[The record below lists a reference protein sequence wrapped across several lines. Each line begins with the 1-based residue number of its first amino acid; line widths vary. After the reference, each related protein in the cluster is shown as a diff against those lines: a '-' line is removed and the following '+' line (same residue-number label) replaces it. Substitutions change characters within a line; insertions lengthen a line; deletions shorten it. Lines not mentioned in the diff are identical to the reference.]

1 MATDC
6 VRSRSRS
13 PSTSRCPQPGPQVAD
28 ARARLFSLGRD
39 WSANGTE
46 VVFRTRWDVSTPS
59 KLFQVLERQLQ
70 KHIENKNVIYANM
83 FEAKIQRV
91 KMAVEIEDKSK
102 HIHVLQR
109 DLDWYRESFQDKLNM
124 NQFLSNELQHMERD
138 RDSQAEQLVKMQ
150 EKLTKLEEAGHD
162 LDYVRPESPY
172 VHPESPAGDAG
183 YWSGVDC
190 GDD

>member
-46 VVFRTRWDVSTPS
+46 VVFRTTGDVSTPS
-59 KLFQVLERQLQ
+59 KMFQVLERQLQ
-70 KHIENKNVIYANM
+70 KHIEDKNVIYANL
-83 FEAKIQRV
+83 FEAKIQQV

-109 DLDWYRESFQDKLNM
+109 DLDGCREALQDKLNM
-124 NQFLSNELQHMERD
+124 NEILRGELRNMERD
-138 RDSQAEQLVKMQ
+138 RDAKAEQLAKMQ

-172 VHPESPAGDAG
+172 VRPESPAGDAERTVG
-183 YWSGVDC
+183 